1 MARGAAKAG
10 MGATLALAVAACVH
24 APPRPP
30 PPPVAIQAPAPPP
43 EPKVITR
50 EVVVKVPTKIACV
63 PKTLRPDMQDVDT
76 PKALREAGGAADRY
90 QLLAAGRILRERRL
104 EILEKIIEGC
114 R

>member
-1 MARGAAKAG
+1 MERAAAKAG
-10 MGATLALAVAACVH
+10 LGVTLALAVTACAH
-24 APPRPP
+24 APPPPP
-30 PPPVAIQAPAPPP
+30 PPPVTHVTAPPP

-63 PKTLRPDMQDVDT
+63 PKTLPPAPQYPDT